1 MPFGRQKDEHG
12 NVILRPMKG
21 YEVQRIGGES
31 LLVVI
36 EYVETTKQLETGE
49 LETSESKRF
58 QTVVYAQQALKFAET
73 LKRAASAVV
82 SPKSLDKIQ

>member
-1 MPFGRQKDEHG
+1 
-12 NVILRPMKG
+12 MKG

-49 LETSESKRF
+49 LETCGFRPLFMLNKR
-58 QTVVYAQQALKFAET
+58 
-73 LKRAASAVV
+73 
-82 SPKSLDKIQ
+82 